1 MANINEILARAA
13 ALRQETALNSIDPER
28 AGGIMYDTLLAL
40 NELWLQQ
47 GAALVISK
55 IYASVAAMNADTSP
69 VSDLTGK
76 PIRPGMVVVIA
87 SSDSDN
93 GSVYRYNSTSSPR
106 WSLVGKIGNI
116 TPEDSLTSD
125 STQLPLAAHQGK
137 VLDGKISQLGQK
149 KVDVLPG
156 KNLFNPK
163 EITEGYFLNSSG
175 GRTTQ
180 ESRFYS
186 GYIEVSPS
194 QQYHISSNGDNNIDS
209 NSNVCY
215 CFYKDDETFISSV
228 STTNLTTTSPANAKY
243 LRISGLISYIDSIQV
258 EKGSARTEYAK
269 FCPIDG
275 YLNESSVI
283 SDRLSNKLSALPGI
297 NLFDKRKSVA
307 GKFLNSFGGET
318 SNANYE
324 ITDYI
329 SIEPSTNYYLS
340 KDGDDALSGNS
351 NTSICFYDE
360 NKELLS
366 SGGIIPATT
375 KAVTTPATAK
385 YLRASIALPED
396 YVQIEKGSARTE
408 YTAYSDIGGY
418 TGDIISSL
426 QDIQK
431 YKPVIKLYPAI
442 KTLAA
447 VCFVWDDGSVKDD
460 DLVSV
465 FNEYG
470 AKCGFALIGYSSFEN
485 YAHNLN
491 YLKYQKQGFS
501 CLNHNSSGD
510 GLPSYANEAA
520 ARAAVVL
527 AKNRLEQFGL
537 TINGFVCPNNAYVDD
552 YRTMLGTFHAYAFGG
567 SSISYNNRQSDV
579 LKLVRTV
586 IEPDSTSLQTIKD
599 TIDAA
604 CADGGFI
611 SFYGHAAR
619 IGTSGYH
626 DMSFY
631 RDVLSY
637 INNKRDAGLCY
648 FDNPDNCVKY
658 YFGLEPLAD

>member
-1 MANINEILARAA
+1 MATVLTPAEIKQKIIDWITTNGQGDITGAHLYTILAAIMDYVGVGY
-13 ALRQETALNSIDPER
+13 ALRGTAPASAPSPDVPSAYLAAPGTYTNYESGDTVIPEGSIAVLKYDGSAWSKSVIKVCEPVSVSQNIETGHIDITIGP
-28 AGGIMYDTLLAL
+28 TTTP
-40 NELWLQQ
+40 
-47 GAALVISK
+47 V
-55 IYASVAAMNADTSP
+55 ASVDE
-69 VSDLTGK
+69 
-76 PIRPGMVVVIA
+76 
-87 SSDSDN
+87 
-93 GSVYRYNSTSSPR
+93 
-106 WSLVGKIGNI
+106 VG
-116 TPEDSLTSD
+116 
-125 STQLPLAAHQGK
+125 
-137 VLDGKISQLGQK
+137 QLGQQ
-149 KVDVLPG
+149 KVDILPG

-163 EITEGYFLNSSG
+163 DITEGYYLNSSG
-175 GRTTQ
+175 EPQTQ

-186 GYIEVSPS
+186 GYIEVSPGL
-194 QQYHISSNGDNNIDS
+194 QYHISSNGDNSIDG
-209 NSNVCY
+209 NSNVCC
-215 CFYKDDETFISSV
+215 CFYKEDKTFISSF
-228 STTNLTTTSPANAKY
+228 SATNLTTTSPANAKY
-243 LRISGLISYIDSIQV
+243 LCISGLISYIDSIQV

-275 YLNESSVI
+275 YLNESFVI
-283 SDRLSNKLSALPGI
+283 SERLSYKLSTLPGI
-297 NLFDKRKSVA
+297 NLFDKRKA
-307 GKFLNSFGGET
+307 ATGKFLNSSGEET
-318 SNANYE
+318 DNANYE

-329 SIEPSTNYYLS
+329 CIEPSTNYYLS
-340 KDGDDALSGNS
+340 KDGDSALSGNS

-366 SGGIIPATT
+366 TGGIIPATT

-396 YVQIEKGSARTE
+396 YAQIEKGTARTE
-408 YTAYSDIGGY
+408 YTPYSDIGGY
-418 TGDIISSL
+418 IEDLISSL

-447 VCFVWDDGSVKDD
+447 ICFVWDDASVEDED
-460 DLVSV
+460 VVSV
-465 FNEYG
+465 FKEYG
-470 AKCGFALIGYSSFEN
+470 AKCGFALIGDSSFEN

-501 CLNHNSSGD
+501 CLNHNSSGE

-527 AKNRLEQFGL
+527 AKNGLEQFGL

-631 RDVLSY
+631 RDVLAY
-637 INNKRDAGLCY
+637 INTKRDAGLCY

-658 YFGLEPLAD
+658 YFELKP